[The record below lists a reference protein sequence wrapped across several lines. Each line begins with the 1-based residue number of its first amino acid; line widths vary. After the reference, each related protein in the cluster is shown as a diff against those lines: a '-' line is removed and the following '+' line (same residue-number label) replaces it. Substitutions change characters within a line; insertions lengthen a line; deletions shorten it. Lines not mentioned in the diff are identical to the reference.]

1 MYKPF
6 RIAALIAIA
15 LAVRLQAQ
23 NVVLVELFT
32 SEGCSSCPPAD
43 ALLRQVNGTRTS
55 GGQLLVGISEHVTY
69 WNGLGWS
76 DPFSS
81 PVYTER
87 QNAYSERFHLEGV
100 YTPQMVINGAEQIT
114 GSDRAALVR
123 AVQAEAEPHPRI
135 SLRILSLSIA
145 GSKLTVNY
153 SASGDMPA
161 HGADLMAVL
170 ADDSDRSSVLH
181 GENSGQ
187 TLAHVAVA
195 RSISRVAKVQAAGEG
210 TVQVQIP
217 ASFQA
222 AQGHHLILF
231 AQTPGNGRV
240 LGADTKPL

>member
-1 MYKPF
+1 
-6 RIAALIAIA
+6 
-15 LAVRLQAQ
+15 
-23 NVVLVELFT
+23 
-32 SEGCSSCPPAD
+32 
-43 ALLRQVNGTRTS
+43 
-55 GGQLLVGISEHVTY
+55 
-69 WNGLGWS
+69 
-76 DPFSS
+76 
-81 PVYTER
+81 
-87 QNAYSERFHLEGV
+87 
-100 YTPQMVINGAEQIT
+100 
-114 GSDRAALVR
+114 
-123 AVQAEAEPHPRI
+123 
-135 SLRILSLSIA
+135 
-145 GSKLTVNY
+145 LTVSF
-153 SASGDMPA
+153 SASGDVPA

-222 AQGHHLILF
+222 TQGHHLILF